1 MNLLEARGLD
11 VGYPARE
18 RKPRSRHPRGSDEGR
33 NLKAAR
39 GGERL
44 IFSGL
49 ELKVPGGRFIVLLGP
64 NGSGKSTLIRSLSGM
79 QPPLGGS
86 VEVLG
91 KPLSRLDPR
100 ERAKSLALVLT
111 ERFDAGWFDVFD
123 IVAFGRL
130 PHEGLGD
137 EAGPEDSR
145 IVRQSLAAVGMADFE
160 RRLFAELSDGER
172 QKVLIARALA
182 QTTPLLIL
190 DEPTAFLDA
199 PARSEIFH
207 LLRKQARAGKGVL
220 MSTHEV
226 DLALREADEVW
237 LVDREKGLVIGAPE
251 ELVLSGAIGAAFD
264 GPELSFDAATA
275 RFVAPSSMPQPSIA
289 VSGDDAV
296 GLAWTVRLVE
306 RLGMSLDE
314 GPKGYD
320 ARLRVAAGRAE
331 ADDRGGP
338 KSVEKE
344 KSIERHFVWTASLEE
359 PLKER
364 TLTTLG
370 EVEAFLRS
378 IVSPTP

>member
-1 MNLLEARGLD
+1 MKLLTARSLD
-11 VGYPARE
+11 VGY
-18 RKPRSRHPRGSDEGR
+18 
-33 NLKAAR
+33 LAR
-39 GGERL
+39 GRGPRKGGRRSDGDRL

-49 ELKVPGGRFIVLLGP
+49 ELDVPSERFIVLLGP

-79 QPPLGGS
+79 QPLIGGS
-86 VEVLG
+86 VEILG
-91 KPLSRLDPR
+91 RALARLDAR

-137 EAGPEDSR
+137 EAGPDDSR
-145 IVRQSLAAVGMADFE
+145 IIRESLAAVGMADFE

-182 QTTPLLIL
+182 QATPLLIL

-237 LVDREKGLVIGAPE
+237 LVDRDKGLVIGAPE

-275 RFVAPSSMPQPSIA
+275 RFVAPSTAPHRAIA
-289 VSGDDAV
+289 VSGEDAV

-320 ARLRVAAGRAE
+320 AELHVESAAALGDRPGEAPLAANGNRGERRFAWKARSGGQGRE
-331 ADDRGGP
+331 LHL
-338 KSVEKE
+338 S
-344 KSIERHFVWTASLEE
+344 
-359 PLKER
+359 
-364 TLTTLG
+364 TLS
-370 EVEAFLRS
+370 EVEAFLRAL
-378 IVSPTP
+378 VSPNP